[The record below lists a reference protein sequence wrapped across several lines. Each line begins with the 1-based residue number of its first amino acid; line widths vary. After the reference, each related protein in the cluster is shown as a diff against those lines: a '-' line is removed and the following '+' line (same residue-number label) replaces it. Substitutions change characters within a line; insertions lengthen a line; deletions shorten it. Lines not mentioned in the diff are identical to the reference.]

1 MSTIKTNKLVH
12 TANGASEF
20 TLPTADGS
28 NGQYLKT
35 NGSGG
40 LSFGTITI
48 PAGGKV
54 GQLVTDI
61 YEETGA
67 DRTTTSSVYLDTNL
81 ELDITPTA
89 SGSKILLIA
98 FCNGS
103 RVSNAGTNC
112 VYNIQRTVGGSSDYL
127 SGQNMG
133 LAHTYSTNA
142 VSLSMGMIDIQD
154 NYGST
159 VNYKVRFRNY
169 GNGAYVAT
177 GIRLATTSFFLAA
190 EILA

>member
-48 PAGGKV
+48 PAGGKI
-54 GQLVTDI
+54 GQVVTDI
-61 YEETGA
+61 YEETAA
-67 DRTTTSSVYLDTNL
+67 DRTTTSSVYADTNL
-81 ELDITPTA
+81 ELDITPAA
-89 SGSKILLIA
+89 SGSKILLVA
-98 FCNGS
+98 FVNGS
-103 RVSNAGTNC
+103 RVSNSLTNC
-112 VYNIQRTVGGSSDYL
+112 VYNIQRTVGGTSGYM
-127 SGQNMG
+127 SGQVLG
-133 LAHTYSTNA
+133 LAHTYSTSA

-154 NYGST
+154 NFGST

-169 GNGAYVAT
+169 GNGDYVAT
-177 GIRLATTSFFLAA
+177 GIRNTTTSFFFAA